1 MVRICL
7 VKADKTAGSC
17 WHSLLTDQFAAD
29 PFVADQMQQKL
40 TLQRFQLEVSKL
52 LMCLKST
59 VIITFYPLLTRS
71 CNQSTQFL
79 SVS

>member
-17 WHSLLTDQFAAD
+17 WLSLLTDQFAVD

-40 TLQRFQLEVSKL
+40 TLQRFQLEVSVC
-52 LMCLKST
+52 CLVTWT
-59 VIITFYPLLTRS
+59 VITF
-71 CNQSTQFL
+71 
-79 SVS
+79 